1 MYCAAWTDHEE
12 ASPARYVRASWLSRL
27 HTHYWV
33 TADATREMVDF
44 SAQRP
49 QERFAGIQEALGVRD
64 NIVDLADGPQ
74 LLRHGQSDY
83 VQQFGMSVDTTP
95 LQIASRMLPP
105 PTMLYGGS
113 SREVSNLFGLM
124 RCANKRLSVGQVRRL
139 EHVRKYRR
147 FVATCSCT
155 SQGEQAFH

>member
-1 MYCAAWTDHEE
+1 MAIP
-12 ASPARYVRASWLSRL
+12 ASHSLLGNCRCDARDGRFLSAKASGALRW
-27 HTHYWV
+27 Y
-33 TADATREMVDF
+33 TRGTRCER
-44 SAQRP
+44 QRTS
-49 QERFAGIQEALGVRD
+49 
-64 NIVDLADGPQ
+64 IVDLADGPQ

-95 LQIASRMLPP
+95 LQITSRTLPP